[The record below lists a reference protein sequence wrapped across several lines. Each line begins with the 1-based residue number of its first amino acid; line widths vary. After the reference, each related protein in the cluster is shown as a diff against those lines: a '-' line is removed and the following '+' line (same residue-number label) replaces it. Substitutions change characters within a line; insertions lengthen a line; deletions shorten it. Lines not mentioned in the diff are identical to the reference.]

1 METYAWEEEENCG
14 QRAAKSEEFSKAN
27 ARVWSSSGA
36 AKVLSHFWVNC
47 MVQQCAL
54 RYIPAALRLVCLCSL
69 ICPSK
74 AKHLLLCSFSV
85 HFDLLR
91 AKSCLVHE
99 TCLYTMCREFHRSL
113 TAVKSFL
120 LSKGRSWGALTVL
133 SNEALKRAWWEDLNL
148 HECHWLCEILCLCW
162 GHFHQRPINIHI
174 LRKEFNICPI

>member
-1 METYAWEEEENCG
+1 MLLVILQAPLTDHSHGNVCLRRGRELWAESCKVWRIFKG
-14 QRAAKSEEFSKAN
+14 N
-27 ARVWSSSGA
+27 ARVWSGSGA

-91 AKSCLVHE
+91 AKSYLVHE

-120 LSKGRSWGALTVL
+120 VKQGQELGS
-133 SNEALKRAWWEDLNL
+133 SNSV
-148 HECHWLCEILCLCW
+148 I
-162 GHFHQRPINIHI
+162 
-174 LRKEFNICPI
+174 